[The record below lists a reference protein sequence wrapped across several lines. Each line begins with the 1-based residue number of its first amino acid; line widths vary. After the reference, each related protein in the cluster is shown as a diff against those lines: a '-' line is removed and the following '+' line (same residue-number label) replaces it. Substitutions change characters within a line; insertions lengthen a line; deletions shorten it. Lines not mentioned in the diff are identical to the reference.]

1 MVARTQ
7 DIKLHLTKQ
16 FSFTAEQV
24 EMMLPSFIST
34 LASHLNNLESAV
46 DGKDPELVGKA
57 GHTLKGALL
66 NLGLADCAVIA
77 LEMEQNG
84 KRGNTEFDY
93 ETHLHNLRN
102 KIGDLL

>member
-1 MVARTQ
+1 MAARTQ

-16 FSFTAEQV
+16 FSFTTEQID
-24 EMMLPSFIST
+24 MMLPSFIST
-34 LASHLNNLESAV
+34 LASHMHNLENAV
-46 DGKDPELVGKA
+46 EGKDPQQVGKA

-66 NLGLADCAVIA
+66 NLGLADCADIA

-93 ETHLHNLRN
+93 QAYLHSLRN